1 MNLSEIK
8 LTEGNCLFRTYA
20 PYDVVFTKGKGNYLY
35 DENGKEYLDF
45 LAGIAVCGLG
55 HCHPALESALKAQ
68 AEKLWVCSN
77 YFYNEYRAPL
87 AKLLTESAPGLNRVF
102 FGNSG
107 AEANECAIKLARK
120 YHYDRNN
127 GRYKIYSALQSFH
140 GRTVATVTATGQP
153 KYNLPY
159 APLPSGF
166 EYLPFNDIDALKKAM
181 ADSEAAALILEPI
194 QGESGVHPATEEYL
208 LTAREETKKHGVL
221 LILDEV
227 QTGMG
232 RTGKMWAHQT
242 YGIVPDIMTAA
253 KSLGGGFPIGA
264 CLSTEAVAKSFA
276 PGDHGTTFGSSP
288 LACRMALETVKII
301 SEPKFLQEVSE
312 KGVYFQAKLQ
322 EIISEYAV
330 KIRGKGLMVGA
341 ELKKEIAKSAVKEM
355 LRRGYVL
362 NACASN
368 VLRFL
373 PPLTITTEEIDRMT
387 AELKKVLEELNE
399 TL

>member
-1 MNLSEIK
+1 M
-8 LTEGNCLFRTYA
+8 
-20 PYDVVFTKGKGNYLY
+20 
-35 DENGKEYLDF
+35 
-45 LAGIAVCGLG
+45 
-55 HCHPALESALKAQ
+55 
-68 AEKLWVCSN
+68 
-77 YFYNEYRAPL
+77 
-87 AKLLTESAPGLNRVF
+87 AKLLTETAPGLNRVF

-140 GRTVATVTATGQP
+140 GRTVAPVTATGQP

-166 EYLPFNDIDALKKAM
+166 EYLPFNDVEALKKAM
-181 ADSEAAALILEPI
+181 ADPEAAALILEPI
-194 QGESGVHPATEEYL
+194 QGESGVHPATEAYL

-242 YGIVPDIMTAA
+242 YNILPDIMTAA

-264 CLSTEAVAKSFA
+264 CLATEEVAKSFA

-301 SEPKFLQEVSE
+301 SEPKFLQEVKE
-312 KGVYFQAKLQ
+312 KGVYFQEKLK
-322 EIISEYAV
+322 ESLSDFAV
-330 KIRGKGLMVGA
+330 EIRGKGLMVGA
-341 ELKKEIAKSAVKEM
+341 ELKSDIAKSAVKEM
-355 LRRGYVL
+355 LHRGYVL
-362 NACASN
+362 NACAPN

-387 AELKKVLEELNE
+387 AELKNVLEELQ
-399 TL
+399 